1 MAIQVTCSVYRS
13 AAIPGIEDDQ
23 EVQCKQ
29 AMGSYPTK
37 QLGNLGNTGKL
48 RQKRSFLRLSQSD
61 RLFQQE

>member
-1 MAIQVTCSVYRS
+1 MSIQVTYPVYRS

-37 QLGNLGNTGKL
+37 QIGNLGNTGKM
-48 RQKRSFLRLSQSD
+48 RRKRSFIRLSQSD
-61 RLFQQE
+61 RLFQ